1 MAAAHPR
8 ITVEADKRS
17 GSACI
22 RGMRITV
29 NDVLDMLANGM
40 TEQQILDDFPYL
52 EKEDFPAIYRW
63 RAGLCRSDPREAR
76 YSSSRPDAADL
87 RGKSG
92 PTFLRKF
99 TTLHGNATARSSFR
113 H

>member
-1 MAAAHPR
+1 MPAIHPR
-8 ITVEADKRS
+8 ITVEADKRN

-52 EKEDFPAIYRW
+52 EKEDFPAIYKYTSEMMRQT
-63 RAGLCRSDPREAR
+63 RVL
-76 YSSSRPDAADL
+76 
-87 RGKSG
+87 
-92 PTFLRKF
+92 
-99 TTLHGNATARSSFR
+99 
-113 H
+113 